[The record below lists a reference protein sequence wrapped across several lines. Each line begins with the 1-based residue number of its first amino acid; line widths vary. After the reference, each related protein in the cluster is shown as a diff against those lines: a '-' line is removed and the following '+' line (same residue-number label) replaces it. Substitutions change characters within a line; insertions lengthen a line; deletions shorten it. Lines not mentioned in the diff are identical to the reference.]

1 MTSAVEVLSLDALY
15 VGKNVKVYDGFE
27 NTALGLG
34 GRLAE
39 RFIVV
44 ARFRKGAKWCAV
56 HDGR

>member
-1 MTSAVEVLSLDALY
+1 MTSAVEVLSLDVLY

-44 ARFRKGAKWCAV
+44 ARFRRG
-56 HDGR
+56 G